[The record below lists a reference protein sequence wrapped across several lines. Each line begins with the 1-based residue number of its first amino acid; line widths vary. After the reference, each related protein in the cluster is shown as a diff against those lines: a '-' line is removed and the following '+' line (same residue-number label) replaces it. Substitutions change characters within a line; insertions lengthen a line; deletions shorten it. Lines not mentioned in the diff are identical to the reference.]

1 MEGINFFD
9 ESHVWN
15 EALVVP
21 FIYRPEFYNFI
32 PLKYEDIKYS
42 NKEEFLKKLIWN
54 KEAYKWIVI
63 KK

>member
-9 ESHVWN
+9 ESHVGN

-42 NKEEFLKKLIWN
+42 NKEEFLKKLI
-54 KEAYKWIVI
+54 
-63 KK
+63 